1 MPLGNNEVM
10 ENGELRRLQQ
20 LYIEESN
27 AFLECLRQK
36 VSLDI
41 LEKKRE
47 KIREISRLI
56 DENSKKEDGP
66 SGYNPRSS

>member
-1 MPLGNNEVM
+1 MDS
-10 ENGELRRLQQ
+10 ELRKLQQ
-20 LYIEESN
+20 QYIEESN

-36 VSLDI
+36 VPLDL

-56 DENSKKEDGP
+56 DEKTQNPNAP
-66 SGYNPRSS
+66 SGSNPRSG

>member
-1 MPLGNNEVM
+1 MMDNS
-10 ENGELRRLQQ
+10 ELRNLQQ
-20 LYIEESN
+20 QYIQESN

-41 LEKKRE
+41 IQRKRE

-56 DENSKKEDGP
+56 DEKTQGQNPP
-66 SGYNPRSS
+66 SGSNPRQG

>member
-1 MPLGNNEVM
+1 M
-10 ENGELRRLQQ
+10 ENSELRRLQR

-36 VSLDI
+36 VSVDI
-41 LEKKRE
+41 LDKKRQ

-56 DENSKKEDGP
+56 DENLEREKGP